1 MKNGGADV
9 VHIRVAVV
17 HGVSHLF
24 RKSTSGGGRF
34 AVRWGFSEW
43 NFVKI
48 T

>member
-24 RKSTSGGGRF
+24 RKSTSGGGADLRF
-34 AVRWGFSEW
+34 DGVFPSGISL
-43 NFVKI
+43 K
-48 T
+48 